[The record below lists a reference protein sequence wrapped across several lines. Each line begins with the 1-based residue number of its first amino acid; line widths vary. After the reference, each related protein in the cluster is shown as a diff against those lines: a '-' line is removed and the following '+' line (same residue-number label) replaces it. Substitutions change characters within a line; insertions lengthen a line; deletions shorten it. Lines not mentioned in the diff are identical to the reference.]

1 MARTSKTIKT
11 AGVWGH
17 LLLVV
22 LALGIFAMHTVGHPD
37 AESGASHG
45 GDRMAA
51 TSSTSTV
58 LAVSTV
64 FDGTHSAA
72 SQVPAV
78 QDAGG
83 DHDAAGSGMAMDMLS
98 LCMAVLG
105 TWILAALLKAALV
118 RSGDRSPRR
127 RTGVPVAPLRG
138 PPPRG
143 PDLSSLS
150 ILRI

>member
-1 MARTSKTIKT
+1 MVRTSKTIKT

-22 LALGIFAMHTVGHPD
+22 LALGVFAMHTVGHQD
-37 AESGASHG
+37 SGASHG

-51 TSSTSTV
+51 TSSTSAV
-58 LAVSTV
+58 LAVSA
-64 FDGTHSAA
+64 DLEAA
-72 SQVPAV
+72 HAAAPQVPAAE
-78 QDAGG
+78 DAGG

-98 LCMAVLG
+98 LCMAVLA
-105 TWILAALLKAALV
+105 TWILAALLKAALA
-118 RSGDRSPRR
+118 RRGNRSPRLR
-127 RTGVPVAPLRG
+127 ADVLAAPLRG